1 MDWVSDLKQLLGEG
15 LYPGSLRRIMECCD
29 RGLKENEQA
38 LAAFVIRSIVGELLR
53 EWEGQAVTVAETR
66 RAERQLKPPLE
77 AIAAGLTRGEPAAA
91 LGASLDALVHAF
103 VTL

>member
-15 LYPGSLRRIMECCD
+15 LYPHNLRRIMECCD

-38 LAAFVIRSIVGELLR
+38 LAAFVIRGVVGELLR

-66 RAERQLKPPLE
+66 RAERQLQPALE
-77 AIAAGLTRGEPAAA
+77 AVVTGLEQHQPAAA
-91 LGASLDALVHAF
+91 LAPALEGLARAF
-103 VTL
+103 ATL

>member
-15 LYPGSLRRIMECCD
+15 MYPHNLRRIMECCD

-38 LAAFVIRSIVGELLR
+38 LAAFVIRSLVGELLR

-66 RAERQLKPPLE
+66 RAERQLTPRLE
-77 AIAAGLTRGEPAAA
+77 AVVAGLQRGQPAAT
-91 LGASLDALVHAF
+91 LGAPLDELVRAF
-103 VTL
+103 VAL